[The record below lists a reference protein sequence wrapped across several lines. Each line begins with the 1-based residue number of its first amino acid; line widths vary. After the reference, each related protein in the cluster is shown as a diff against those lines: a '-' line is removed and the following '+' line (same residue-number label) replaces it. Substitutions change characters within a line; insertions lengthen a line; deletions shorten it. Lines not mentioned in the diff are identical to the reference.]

1 MFVLRV
7 KISRETKADYNRD
20 GPVKLVSLDL
30 KRPILF
36 STRILAT
43 NLTLCFEQ
51 IISISAIFAFNKDK
65 I

>member
-20 GPVKLVSLDL
+20 GPVKLVSSDL
-30 KRPILF
+30 KRPILC

-43 NLTLCFEQ
+43 NLTLWTGNIVSNE
-51 IISISAIFAFNKDK
+51 
-65 I
+65 